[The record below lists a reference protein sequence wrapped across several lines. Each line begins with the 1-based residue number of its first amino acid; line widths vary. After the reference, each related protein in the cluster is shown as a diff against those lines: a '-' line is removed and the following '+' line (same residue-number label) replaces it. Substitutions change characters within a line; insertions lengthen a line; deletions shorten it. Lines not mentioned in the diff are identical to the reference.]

1 MRATDQNA
9 AQPMPPLHAM
19 HSVARVAAI
28 ARWRGPGRA
37 APFLCFAS
45 QRPGVERVERLG
57 DRRLRPAAPADLV
70 RRNVRRQRSEGT
82 EARLRMCQ
90 LARSQARPAL
100 CARVSPHRRT
110 AGRGG
115 AARSARVP
123 VRRRHRAAAAATAL
137 RFRFRFRKASVWL
150 SRRFGR
156 NCTVNSPSFCGAR
169 RCSTCGAAAARERC
183 WQRRRRHVQSTRY

>member
-1 MRATDQNA
+1 
-9 AQPMPPLHAM
+9 MPPLHAM

-82 EARLRMCQ
+82 EALLRMCA
-90 LARSQARPAL
+90 ARWRARRHAQH
-100 CARVSPHRRT
+100 CARGYRRT
-110 AGRGG
+110 AAPPAEEEPLDLR
-115 AARSARVP
+115 ACRC
-123 VRRRHRAAAAATAL
+123 AAAIAPTPPPSRYVCVFAFA
-137 RFRFRFRKASVWL
+137 KHSVWL

-183 WQRRRRHVQSTRY
+183 WQRRHRHVQSTRY